1 MEYKGKLYGHLG
13 GKMYFDTGKTADDWD
28 ALEKRVAELEAE
40 NQALRQ
46 PPVSGNEV
54 ALPFDK
60 VTRLEVISY
69 REGDKSG
76 RVFTHW
82 KDDNKIEGQLQDKDR
97 TLKIFIDKR

>member
-46 PPVSGNEV
+46 PPVMVRSEQLPCSHCGRPLKEHSKDSKLCPDRMKNFEQGN
-54 ALPFDK
+54 
-60 VTRLEVISY
+60 
-69 REGDKSG
+69 
-76 RVFTHW
+76 
-82 KDDNKIEGQLQDKDR
+82 
-97 TLKIFIDKR
+97 